1 MHPDIEKFQVAVEYA
16 YLKKKVITLAG
27 KPPHLPARTIL
38 IMEGCSLI
46 AFRQG
51 NIKAELLLRE
61 FEKGMAQTF
70 DKVYAPL
77 AAMSFG
83 DVPTPEEF
91 LALPS
96 EDTNAWVAAGKEMNP
111 DYFRWL
117 DAAEQLVIKL
127 TEQDI
132 KKNVKK
138 PRRSASG

>member
-1 MHPDIEKFQVAVEYA
+1 MHPDIEKYQAAPEYA

-27 KPPHLPARTIL
+27 KPPSLPARTIL

-51 NIKAELLLRE
+51 NLKAENLLRDAD
-61 FEKGMAQTF
+61 KGMAQTF

-83 DVPTPEEF
+83 DVPSPEEF

-96 EDTNAWVAAGKEMNP
+96 ADTNAWVAAGKEMNP

-117 DAAEQLVIKL
+117 DAAQEIVNKL
-127 TEQDI
+127 TEQEI
-132 KKNVKK
+132 KKNGKK
-138 PRRSASG
+138 PRKSASG